1 MKGGLSVDRPPFFT
15 ARNSLFNINHNF
27 ALSFLIMKRLGKRI
41 LLFILMS
48 IGTWIQANSQ
58 EGNPLQYI
66 SGLSQSSWNNPSFQN
81 KTEKLVVGIPI
92 IAGAWVDWNANF
104 SPDYIFSKNFT
115 YSFDDFYTKLGE
127 RGYELGTVNIPVLYL
142 SLRRE
147 KQNFTFAVS
156 ERIFTESSFDHE
168 FLKFIDN
175 GLEPYYGK
183 TESYGP
189 MNIHAYHYRELSFSY
204 SKQLRERLSVG
215 VRPKLLFGRM
225 YYEMNDV
232 YINVLTDTD
241 AGELLIKPEGNYQIA
256 GQFEISYS
264 DITQA
269 TKIRPVF
276 MFEDYFF
283 GFRNLGA
290 AIDLGISYKTGK
302 TEISAA
308 INDLG
313 FFTMDKTVYNV
324 TYINEL
330 RFNGSTLYQ
339 SNNNE
344 LNNYKEARYALKDM
358 VSSNPYLITAE
369 PSTDKIT
376 INIPLKANVSVRQ
389 FLPNNM
395 ELGVSAQITFSN
407 RNMKS
412 YLSAFGHKALN
423 DRFDL
428 TTSVTLL
435 DFKKLLPGLG
445 ASYTGKYAQYY
456 LSTNNIT
463 ALAKPS
469 SAKYLNLCLG
479 VNFLFSTQ

>member
-1 MKGGLSVDRPPFFT
+1 
-15 ARNSLFNINHNF
+15 
-27 ALSFLIMKRLGKRI
+27 MKRLEKRI
-41 LLFILMS
+41 LLFIVMG
-48 IGTWIQANSQ
+48 IGTWIQASSQ

-81 KTEKLVVGIPI
+81 KTEKLVVGLPFA
-92 IAGAWVDWNANF
+92 AGAWVDWNANF
-104 SPDYIFSKNFT
+104 SPDYIFSKNFA
-115 YSFDDFYTKLGE
+115 YSFDEFYTKLGE
-127 RGYELGTVNIPVLYL
+127 RGYESGTINIPLLYL

-147 KQNFTFAVS
+147 KQNFTFAIS

-189 MNIHAYHYRELSFSY
+189 MNIHAYYYRELSFAY
-204 SKQLRERLSVG
+204 SKQLREGLTVG
-215 VRPKLLFGRM
+215 IRPKLLFARM
-225 YYEMNDV
+225 DYDMNDV

-241 AGELLIKPEGNYQIA
+241 AEELLIKPEGNYQIA
-256 GQFEISYS
+256 GQFEINYS
-264 DITQA
+264 DITRA

-276 MFEDYFF
+276 EFGDYFF
-283 GFRNLGA
+283 NFHNLGA
-290 AIDLGISYKTGK
+290 AIDLGINYKTGK

-313 FFTMDKTVYNV
+313 FFTMNKSVFNV

-330 RFNGSTLYQ
+330 RFSGATLYQ
-339 SNNNE
+339 SYNNE
-344 LNNYKEARYALKDM
+344 LENYKEARYALKDM
-358 VSSNPYLITAE
+358 ISSNPYLITAE

-395 ELGVSAQITFSN
+395 ELGVSSQITYSR

-445 ASYTGKYAQYY
+445 ASYTGEKAQYY
-456 LSTNNIT
+456 LSANNIT

-469 SAKYLNLCLG
+469 SAKYLNLCFG